1 MVPSPSELEEGR
13 VRSFVAGQ
21 MDRVRRSMALYGD
34 DLGYQASLLNI
45 ELADLASDA
54 LRARCGIPCKNFP
67 ADFHDAYGRA
77 LRAEV
82 EAITAK
88 IEANLRLARAH

>member
-54 LRARCGIPCKNFP
+54 LRARVGIPCKNFP
-67 ADFHDAYGRA
+67 AEFHDAYGRA
-77 LRAEV
+77 LKADLDALLEKIAEG
-82 EAITAK
+82 
-88 IEANLRLARAH
+88 LRLARAR